1 MDQSQ
6 KSGLVR
12 HVAATYAEFYR
23 PKGITILPE
32 LARSQLDAYVSAL
45 RSAGVDVQYVA
56 ADNAYPDC
64 VFIEDVAVVFGSCAL
79 ISHMT
84 PHREGEQRAV
94 EPILQRTHQ
103 IVRLPAG
110 AQLEG
115 GDVLHIGSTTYVGL
129 TGRTNSAGVAALRE
143 CLRPLDQEVVA
154 VPSKKSL
161 HLKSVVTYLGN
172 GTIVVAPDFIDTNSF
187 AIENVIFT
195 DRNEIRAANCLR
207 INQHLLIAR
216 GNPATEK
223 LLRDFAEQNDVTVVV
238 LDLSEFEKG
247 DGSLTCLSLI
257 W

>member
-1 MDQSQ
+1 M
-6 KSGLVR
+6 
-12 HVAATYAEFYR
+12 
-23 PKGITILPE
+23 
-32 LARSQLDAYVSAL
+32 
-45 RSAGVDVQYVA
+45 
-56 ADNAYPDC
+56 
-64 VFIEDVAVVFGSCAL
+64 
-79 ISHMT
+79 
-84 PHREGEQRAV
+84 
-94 EPILQRTHQ
+94 
-103 IVRLPAG
+103 
-110 AQLEG
+110 
-115 GDVLHIGSTTYVGL
+115 
-129 TGRTNSAGVAALRE
+129 
-143 CLRPLDQEVVA
+143 
-154 VPSKKSL
+154 PSP

-223 LLRDFAEQNDVTVVV
+223 RLRDFAEQNDVTVVV